1 MKFEKFFKSAGI
13 YGKVISRGYKKWLVC
28 GGVGMVVPDGLCENL
43 SKGVD
48 SGKAKM
54 IVDALCETFDQ
65 EPVVLSRAYLAKDGR
80 PSEVL
85 RIFRDDGGNEVAI
98 SNKDFGLLERSD
110 IALYWV
116 DIEDDTDEDKDPQT
130 LRFLIVQDSDD
141 NVIGFIHGI
150 NPNGLF

>member
-1 MKFEKFFKSAGI
+1 
-13 YGKVISRGYKKWLVC
+13 
-28 GGVGMVVPDGLCENL
+28 
-43 SKGVD
+43 
-48 SGKAKM
+48 M
-54 IVDALCETFDQ
+54 IVDVLCETFDQ

-85 RIFRDDGGNEVAI
+85 RIFRDDAGNEVAI
-98 SNKDFGLLERSD
+98 RNQDFGLLERSD
-110 IALYWV
+110 VLLYWV

-150 NPNGLF
+150 NPNGMF

>member
-13 YGKVISRGYKKWLVC
+13 YGQVISRGYKKWLVC

-65 EPVVLSRAYLAKDGR
+65 EPVMLSRAYLAKDGK

-85 RIFRDDGGNEVAI
+85 RIFRDEAGNEVAI
-98 SNKDFGLLERSD
+98 TNKDFGLLERSD

-150 NPNGLF
+150 NPNGMF